1 MTSHLSHYFQ
11 IKVFFLWKRFS
22 WFAEYSGSSMHLL
35 IDLKSPEYLNLPQHF
50 TVSRTLQRATV
61 FHNIKT
67 RHSKKRKICP
77 CVHHSSVF
85 SLGNRWR
92 WVVSFTIHPFAF
104 KENVYVTTGIGEFWD
119 STVRWSCMKYKKVLA
134 SSANRPAILWSSNP
148 QLSFKVRN

>member
-50 TVSRTLQRATV
+50 TVSRTLQRATA
-61 FHNIKT
+61 FHIIRT
-67 RHSKKRKICP
+67 QHSKKKKNLC
-77 CVHHSSVF
+77 CCAHHSGIF

-92 WVVSFTIHPFAF
+92 WFSFTPRSLCPQRKRLCYQWNRRNLGLHSPLKLYEKQNCFSIFC
-104 KENVYVTTGIGEFWD
+104 T
-119 STVRWSCMKYKKVLA
+119 STCN
-134 SSANRPAILWSSNP
+134 SSVVELTA
-148 QLSFKVRN
+148 